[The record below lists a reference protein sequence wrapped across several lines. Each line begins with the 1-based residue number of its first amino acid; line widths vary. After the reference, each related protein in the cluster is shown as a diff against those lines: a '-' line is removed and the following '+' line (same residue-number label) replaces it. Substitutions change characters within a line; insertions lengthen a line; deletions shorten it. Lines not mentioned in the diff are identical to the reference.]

1 MQAILLFKNRIIL
14 SAAFVVLR
22 GRWCL
27 LAAKYDLLEEKYVVF
42 PIDVRLG
49 DGEDI
54 IEEKS
59 AEIGQMMT
67 LPVLYTAFQIFDCL
81 NIFGPS
87 LCLINLIGNALS
99 SCGSSL
105 QFLKMR
111 VIGGRCGLNERLQSS
126 SQNYDNLIRVKLSYI
141 KEQWV
146 FANSLNW
153 FDQKCGQFR
162 FGVNQIVMDL
172 RTAISIWIF
181 LFWDMRCANV
191 TPYGRTAQKYK
202 EQELSSSPKGSAPLP
217 P

>member
-59 AEIGQMMT
+59 AEIRQMMT

-87 LCLINLIGNALS
+87 LCLIDLIGNALS

-181 LFWDMRCANV
+181 LF
-191 TPYGRTAQKYK
+191 
-202 EQELSSSPKGSAPLP
+202 
-217 P
+217 